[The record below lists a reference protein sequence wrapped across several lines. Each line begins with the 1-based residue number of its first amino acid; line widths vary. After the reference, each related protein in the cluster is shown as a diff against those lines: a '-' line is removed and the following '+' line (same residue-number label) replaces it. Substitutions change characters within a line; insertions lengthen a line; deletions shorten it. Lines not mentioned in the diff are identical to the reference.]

1 MKIARYS
8 VFAVFVIATVIFGAK
23 IFFPQTNI
31 LASDNFGYYLHLP
44 ARFIYDDVALKGDWI
59 TTINDKYNN
68 TATFYQLMQS
78 PKGGTIDRFFCG
90 MAILWTPAFFAGH
103 WAAGIL
109 DYPADGFSAPYQWAL
124 MLYGAI
130 FAIIGLIYLR
140 KVLLEFFS
148 DGVTAITLIIMFL
161 GTNLFFFT
169 GIGNDVP
176 HVYIFTLFAALIY
189 YTIKWHKAHQ
199 WFYML
204 AIGLVGGLIVA
215 VRPSEMIVMAIPA
228 FWGVTSWETFKNKLN
243 LAWEHKFQILGAFIL
258 VGLLFLP
265 QLLYYR
271 IYAGEY
277 FVNIYDD
284 AGSTLNL
291 LNPRLGYVLFGF
303 RKGWFIY
310 SPLSILAVMGLIF
323 TWKNQRVY
331 FWPVLIYLVVN
342 IYIIASFTSLVSYG
356 WRAFVQSY
364 AILTLPL
371 GSLVFVL
378 TKMKRAG
385 KIVVAVVLLPFFALN
400 IHQAW
405 QVRMGIISGSRMTKP
420 YYFSIIGKNRVT
432 DTDRNKLLIE
442 RPLTSVD
449 EIDEKVVMFN
459 SNVFFLSF
467 DDNLPDSLVQH
478 QPKSAPGMLRMSK
491 DNPFSPGLKE
501 PYNRFS
507 SNYFF
512 YLKGSVWVY
521 GNSEDIQENLHLVF
535 STKNKSDGELKYRA
549 YSFANQQKEF
559 IPGQWNLITADYLTP
574 EVQSKDEI
582 VQSYIWYNGNDEV
595 WIDDFKIDLYTEK

>member
-1 MKIARYS
+1 MKINRYS
-8 VFAVFVIATVIFGAK
+8 LIAVIAIAVVIFSSK
-23 IFFPQTNI
+23 VFFPQNNI

-44 ARFIYDDVALKGDWI
+44 ARFIYDDVALKGDWVNV
-59 TTINDKYNN
+59 INGKYNN
-68 TATFYQLMQS
+68 TSTFYQLTQT

-103 WAAGIL
+103 WTAGLL

-124 MLYGAI
+124 ILYGAI

-140 KVLLEFFS
+140 KVLLKFFS
-148 DGVTAITLIIMFL
+148 DGVTAITLLIMFL

-189 YTIKWHKAHQ
+189 YTIKWHEAYQ

-228 FWGVTSWETFKNKLN
+228 FWGVTSMEGFKNKLE
-243 LAWEHKFQILGAFIL
+243 LAWKCKFQIMGAFIM

-271 IYAGEY
+271 IYAGEF

-291 LNPRLGYVLFGF
+291 TNPRFGYVLFGF

-310 SPLSILAVMGLIF
+310 SPLSLLAVIGLIF
-323 TWKNQRVY
+323 TWKHQRVY
-331 FWPVLIYLVVN
+331 FWPVLIYLLVN

-371 GSLVFVL
+371 GSLVFAL
-378 TKMKRAG
+378 SKMKKAG
-385 KIVVAVVLLPFFALN
+385 KVLVALVLLPFFALN

-405 QVRMGIISGSRMTKP
+405 QVRMGIISGSRMTKE
-420 YYFSIIGKNRVT
+420 YYFSVLGKNSVT
-432 DTDRNKLLIE
+432 DADRKKLMVE
-442 RPLTSVD
+442 RPLTSLD
-449 EIDEKVVMFN
+449 EIDNNIVDFHSTV
-459 SNVFFLSF
+459 LSLTF
-467 DDNLPDSLVQH
+467 DENLPGPEVLY
-478 QPKSAPGMLRMSK
+478 QPRSMPGMLKMSS
-491 DNPFSPGLKE
+491 DNQFSPGLKE
-501 PYNRFS
+501 PYSRFS
-507 SNYFF
+507 SSYYFF
-512 YLKGSVWVY
+512 LRGSVWFL
-521 GNSEDIQENLHLVF
+521 SESADDLKNLRLVF
-535 STKNKSDGELKYRA
+535 STKNKSGGELKYRA
-549 YSFANQQKEF
+549 YSFNDMQKEF
-559 IPGQWNLITADYLTP
+559 KPGEWNLITADYLTP
-574 EVQSKDEI
+574 EVQSKEEI
-582 VQSYIWYNGNDEV
+582 VQSYIWYNGNGEV